1 MPAVGQCK
9 HERKRK
15 GKVNAAELPDHEI
28 CYDLWVGKLRSY
40 SSHGISP
47 ESSNFNKDPD
57 IYNNQR
63 EFRETE
69 TIGKD
74 QIMRLSFKT

>member
-28 CYDLWVGKLRSY
+28 CYDLWVGKLR
-40 SSHGISP
+40 HGISHMA
-47 ESSNFNKDPD
+47 SVQKVV
-57 IYNNQR
+57 ILIK
-63 EFRETE
+63 TLTH
-69 TIGKD
+69 TIIKENLE
-74 QIMRLSFKT
+74 RLKP